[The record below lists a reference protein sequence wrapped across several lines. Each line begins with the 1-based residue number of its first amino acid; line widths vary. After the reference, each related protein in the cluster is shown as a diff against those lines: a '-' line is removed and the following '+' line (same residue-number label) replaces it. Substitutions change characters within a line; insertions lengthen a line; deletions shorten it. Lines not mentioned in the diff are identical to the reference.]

1 MNILV
6 IEDEMTVA
14 RRLIRFIR
22 EIRGENTDRIHHV
35 LDLDDAEE
43 YLAEQPVDLVTL
55 DLNLN
60 GSSGFDLLKRLVAGS
75 FHTIVVSAH
84 SEQAITAFEYGVL
97 DFVAK
102 PFRKQRLAQA
112 LARFSDNAKGAEFAT
127 RYTAVKT
134 VAGIEVLLVS
144 DVLYFKA
151 EGNYAAVVMSSG
163 KEYLHDKNLDKLE
176 QLMPPSFMRTHRSYI
191 VNMDKI
197 SSLHNYP
204 GSRYEMTL
212 QNEQILPISRHKIKK
227 IKQLVN
233 L

>member
-14 RRLIRFIR
+14 KRLMRFIR
-22 EIRGENTDRIHHV
+22 EIRGNTNDRIHHV

-60 GSSGFDLLKRLVAGS
+60 GRSGFDLLKRLVAES
-75 FHTIVVSAH
+75 FHTIIVSAH

-102 PFRKQRLAQA
+102 PFRKERLAQA
-112 LARFSDNAKGAEFAT
+112 LARVSAKSNNASVST
-127 RYTAVKT
+127 RYIAVKT
-134 VAGIEVLLVS
+134 SYGVEMLLIS

-151 EGNYAAVVMSSG
+151 EGNYAAVVMTSG
-163 KEYLHDKNLDKLE
+163 REYLHDKNLDKIK
-176 QLMPPSFMRTHRSYI
+176 QLMPATFIRSHRSYI
-191 VNMDKI
+191 VNMDKV
-197 SSLHNYP
+197 SSLQSYP

-212 QNEQILPISRHKIKK
+212 QNEQTLPISRQKIKR
-227 IKQLVN
+227 IKQLIN